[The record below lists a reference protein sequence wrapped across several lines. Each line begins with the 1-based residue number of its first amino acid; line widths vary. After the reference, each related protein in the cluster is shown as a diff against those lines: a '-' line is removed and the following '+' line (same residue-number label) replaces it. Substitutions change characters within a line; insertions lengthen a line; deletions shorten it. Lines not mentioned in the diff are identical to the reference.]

1 MFGQFACS
9 FFLMDVRE
17 KRREVNID
25 NSIWE
30 GLGMENQ
37 AFKNIQVLFFRLNIV
52 SSGIA

>member
-1 MFGQFACS
+1 MGGQFACS

-30 GLGMENQ
+30 GLGMETQ
-37 AFKNIQVLFFRLNIV
+37 AFINIQVLFFRLKIV